1 MEYVS
6 SFEQLAKMS
15 EIDLSSEK
23 VYLEFRDADAAM
35 RSKLLMRQFSVARLK
50 LNKQLE
56 LDLQQRLA
64 AGEFTKEDLA
74 RDYVVVEW
82 VERANMNICLRG
94 KVVKNT
100 EVDFILTERVVR
112 PLSSLT
118 SGPIAIDCIV

>member
-118 SGPIAIDCIV
+118 SASYM